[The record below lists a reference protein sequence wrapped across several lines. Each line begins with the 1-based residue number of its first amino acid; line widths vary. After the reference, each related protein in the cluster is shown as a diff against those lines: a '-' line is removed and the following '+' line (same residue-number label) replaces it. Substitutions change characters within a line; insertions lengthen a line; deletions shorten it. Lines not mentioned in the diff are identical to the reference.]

1 MGMAESS
8 RSKQEIMGVLKD
20 LTKELQDRFKVRRI
34 GVFGSTITDTRR
46 PDSDVDILVEF
57 ETPISGFLFV
67 HLRDYLSEC
76 LGVPVDLVTPPA
88 LHPLIRDHIMREV
101 VYV

>member
-1 MGMAESS
+1 
-8 RSKQEIMGVLKD
+8 MGVLKEH
-20 LTKELQDRFKVRRI
+20 TNELRDRFKVRRI
-34 GVFGSTITDTRR
+34 GVFGSTVTDTRR

-57 ETPISGFLFV
+57 ETPISAFLFV

-76 LGVPVDLVTPPA
+76 LGAPVDLVTPPA
-88 LHPLIRDHIMREV
+88 LHPLLRDRIMQEV

>member
-1 MGMAESS
+1 MAESS
-8 RSKQEIMGVLKD
+8 PSKQEIMGVLKD
-20 LTKELQDRFKVRRI
+20 LTTELRDRFKVRRI
-34 GVFGSTITDTRR
+34 GVFGSTVKNQRR

-76 LGVPVDLVTPPA
+76 LGVKVDLVTPPA
-88 LHPLIRDHIMREV
+88 LHPLIRDRIMQEV

>member
-1 MGMAESS
+1 MTVSS
-8 RSKQEIMGVLKD
+8 LSLQEILTILKD
-20 LTKELQDRFKVRRI
+20 RSNELHDRFKVRRI
-34 GVFGSTITDTRR
+34 GVFGSTVKDQRR

-57 ETPISGFLFV
+57 EIPISGFLFV

-76 LGVPVDLVTPPA
+76 LGVPVDLVTPPG
-88 LHPLIRDHIMREV
+88 LHPLLKDRIMQEV